1 MGVNR
6 FANVGREVALSTL
19 ATAYLMCIWAQIMPF
34 QGAAGA
40 VGLAIWA
47 SATATSPLRFA
58 RTAGDSSVSGQV
70 AM

>member
-1 MGVNR
+1 MGLNR

-40 VGLAIWA
+40 VGFAMRA
-47 SATATSPLRFA
+47 SATATKALRFA
-58 RTAGDSSVSGQV
+58 RTAGDSSVNGQAV
-70 AM
+70 M